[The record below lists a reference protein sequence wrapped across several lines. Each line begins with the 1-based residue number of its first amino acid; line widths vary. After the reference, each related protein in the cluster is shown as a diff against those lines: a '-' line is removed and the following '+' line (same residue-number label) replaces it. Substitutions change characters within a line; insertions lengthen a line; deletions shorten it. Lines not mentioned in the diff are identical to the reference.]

1 MSVANLVAPGRQS
14 SANVN
19 VNTLKL
25 AELTTTERLA
35 LTPADGLMVYDTT
48 INELYV
54 YNGSW
59 SQVTT
64 SSPTGTALFSI
75 GVTATKASTGVTPL
89 NILAN
94 NSSVVLGVG
103 FDINTVTGVLTPLA
117 SGTYN
122 VNASVTV
129 TVVGAV
135 GAKATLF
142 LYKNGAAFS
151 SCVTPPYA
159 ATTQMSMSLSAIIPL
174 TTTDTLSF
182 VLVASDAAGVSIIND
197 GGVPG
202 YDSFVS
208 GTMIS

>member
-19 VNTLKL
+19 VNTLKF
-25 AELTTTERLA
+25 AELSTVERLA
-35 LTPADGLMVYDTT
+35 LTPAEGLMVYDTT

-75 GVTATKASTGVTPL
+75 GVTATQASTGVTPL

-94 NSSVVLGVG
+94 NSSVILGVG

-117 SGTYN
+117 SGTYS

-151 SCVTPPYA
+151 SCVTPPYTT
-159 ATTQMSMSLSAIIPL
+159 TTQMSISLSAIIPL